1 MKYKTVK
8 LGEYLYIKGRIG
20 WKGLKKN
27 EYLPHSDYRIING
40 ESLTDDGI
48 DWSKAG
54 HITKERYDESPEIML
69 QEGDILV
76 SKDGTIGKIGYIT
89 SLDAPTTVAS
99 GIFVIRNL
107 NPKLIDTRFIYNF
120 LCSKRFKDFITMR
133 TEGSVI
139 PHLYQKDFV
148 ELDFPLPP
156 IDEQKRIVSI
166 LDAISNKIDLNK
178 AINNNLMHVA
188 SSLFT
193 KALEDN
199 ADTLIATPLGEI
211 ADVKG
216 GKRLPKGINLQSVP
230 NSHPYIRVRDLT
242 NTAIVHINDDFE
254 YVDDDTQRGISR
266 YIVATN
272 DVLLSIVGTIGL
284 VSIVHPSLDK
294 ANLTENC
301 VKLTN
306 LKGITPQYLFL
317 YLRSSDG
324 QHEIARSTVG
334 AVQAKLPIKNIQ
346 AINVPVLTSTQG
358 KTLCET
364 LNPLFSNMESLVAEI
379 YSLTRLKNTLLP
391 KLLSGEIDVS
401 EVEF

>member
-1 MKYKTVK
+1 
-8 LGEYLYIKGRIG
+8 
-20 WKGLKKN
+20 
-27 EYLPHSDYRIING
+27 
-40 ESLTDDGI
+40 
-48 DWSKAG
+48 
-54 HITKERYDESPEIML
+54 ML
-69 QEGDILV
+69 
-76 SKDGTIGKIGYIT
+76 
-89 SLDAPTTVAS
+89 
-99 GIFVIRNL
+99 
-107 NPKLIDTRFIYNF
+107 
-120 LCSKRFKDFITMR
+120 
-133 TEGSVI
+133 
-139 PHLYQKDFV
+139 
-148 ELDFPLPP
+148 
-156 IDEQKRIVSI
+156 
-166 LDAISNKIDLNK
+166 
-178 AINNNLMHVA
+178 NNNLMHVA

>member
-1 MKYKTVK
+1 MKYKRYTLKELATIKYGKNQAKVVTIEK
-8 LGEYLYIKGRIG
+8 KYPIYGTGGLMGYATQFLYDKPSVLIGR
-20 WKGLKKN
+20 K
-27 EYLPHSDYRIING
+27 
-40 ESLTDDGI
+40 
-48 DWSKAG
+48 
-54 HITKERYDESPEIML
+54 
-69 QEGDILV
+69 
-76 SKDGTIGKIGYIT
+76 GTIDKIRYVEH
-89 SLDAPTTVAS
+89 PFWTVDTLFYTE
-99 GIFVIRNL
+99 INTDIVIPEYFYYAL
-107 NPKLIDTRFIYNF
+107 SLIDLAKHNEGTTIPS
-120 LCSKRFKDFITMR
+120 LR
-133 TEGSVI
+133 TDTLNKI
-139 PHLYQKDFV
+139 
-148 ELDFPLPP
+148 ELDIPDIEEQRKIIGILRP
-156 IDEQKRIVSI
+156 ISDKIALNEQ
-166 LDAISNKIDLNK
+166 
-178 AINNNLMHVA
+178 INNNLMHVA

-193 KALEDN
+193 KALEEN

-266 YIVATN
+266 YIVSTN

-317 YLRSSDG
+317 YLRSLDG

-379 YSLTRLKNTLLP
+379 YSLTKLKNTLLP

>member
-1 MKYKTVK
+1 MKYKRYTLKELATIKYGKNQAKVVTTEKKYPIYGTGGLMGYATQFLYDKPSVLIGRKGTIDKIRYVEHPFWTVDT
-8 LGEYLYIKGRIG
+8 LFYTEINTDLVMPEYFYYALSLVDLAKH
-20 WKGLKKN
+20 N
-27 EYLPHSDYRIING
+27 EGTTIPSLRTDTLNKIEFDIPDIEDQRRII
-40 ESLTDDGI
+40 GI
-48 DWSKAG
+48 LRPISD
-54 HITKERYDESPEIML
+54 
-69 QEGDILV
+69 
-76 SKDGTIGKIGYIT
+76 KI
-89 SLDAPTTVAS
+89 A
-99 GIFVIRNL
+99 L
-107 NPKLIDTRFIYNF
+107 NEK
-120 LCSKRFKDFITMR
+120 
-133 TEGSVI
+133 
-139 PHLYQKDFV
+139 
-148 ELDFPLPP
+148 
-156 IDEQKRIVSI
+156 
-166 LDAISNKIDLNK
+166 
-178 AINNNLMHVA
+178 INNNLMHVA

-242 NTAIVHINDDFE
+242 NTAIIHINDDFE

-272 DVLLSIVGTIGL
+272 DVLLSTVGTIGL

-401 EVEF
+401 EAEF